1 MVPTGARNAAPMAGI
16 ATFTIVRSSTVMIV
30 PRMTT
35 TARVSMSRLRPSAR
49 APAVDAAVL
58 VDAIVSSRR

>member
-1 MVPTGARNAAPMAGI
+1 MAGI

-35 TARVSMSRLRPSAR
+35 TARARMSRLRPSLCAS
-49 APAVDAAVL
+49 AMGAAVL
-58 VDAIVSSRR
+58 VDAIVSSLK